1 MDFPYGETEIAY
13 LRARDLKLGAAMD
26 RIGPIHREVDPD
38 LFSSVIHHIIGQQV
52 SMAAQRTVWQRLQAA
67 AGTLVPETVAAM
79 PAEALQA
86 LGMTRRRAL
95 YILEFARKVASGD
108 FDLDAL
114 AEMEDREVLA
124 RLTSLRGVGPWTAE
138 MLLIFG
144 LRRPDVVSWGDLA
157 ILRGMRM
164 LYRAVHRPED
174 LPAPAEAVQ
183 PLRHHCQPVPLG
195 HRLRRPAGAD
205 GPWRRTET
213 GQKTG
218 AAHMTDRQRWQ
229 AVLDNDR
236 RYDGA
241 FFYGVASTGIFCRP
255 SCPSRPPRRDRVRF
269 FPTADAAL
277 AAGFR
282 PCKRCRPDL
291 TDFSPGQDVA
301 AEAMALLHRH
311 FRDQAALSAALNGLG
326 LSRRR
331 LAALFQAAYG
341 TTLHGYLGT
350 LRVTEACRLLRETD
364 QPVAQ
369 IAGEAGFD
377 SLSAFYRAF
386 RSGTGQSPLAYRR
399 SAHSAPD
406 KSSGPC

>member
-1 MDFPYGETEIAY
+1 
-13 LRARDLKLGAAMD
+13 
-26 RIGPIHREVDPD
+26 
-38 LFSSVIHHIIGQQV
+38 
-52 SMAAQRTVWQRLQAA
+52 
-67 AGTLVPETVAAM
+67 
-79 PAEALQA
+79 
-86 LGMTRRRAL
+86 
-95 YILEFARKVASGD
+95 
-108 FDLDAL
+108 
-114 AEMEDREVLA
+114 
-124 RLTSLRGVGPWTAE
+124 
-138 MLLIFG
+138 
-144 LRRPDVVSWGDLA
+144 
-157 ILRGMRM
+157 
-164 LYRAVHRPED
+164 
-174 LPAPAEAVQ
+174 
-183 PLRHHCQPVPLG
+183 
-195 HRLRRPAGAD
+195 
-205 GPWRRTET
+205 
-213 GQKTG
+213 
-218 AAHMTDRQRWQ
+218 MTDRQRWQ

-311 FRDQAALSAALNGLG
+311 FR
-326 LSRRR
+326 

-341 TTLHGYLGT
+341 TTLHGCLGT

>member
-1 MDFPYGETEIAY
+1 
-13 LRARDLKLGAAMD
+13 
-26 RIGPIHREVDPD
+26 
-38 LFSSVIHHIIGQQV
+38 
-52 SMAAQRTVWQRLQAA
+52 
-67 AGTLVPETVAAM
+67 
-79 PAEALQA
+79 
-86 LGMTRRRAL
+86 MTRRRAL

-164 LYRAVHRPED
+164 LYRKRSID
-174 LPAPAEAVQ
+174 Q
-183 PLRHHCQPVPLG
+183 RTFQ
-195 HRLRRPAGAD
+195 RLRKRYSPYGTTASLYLWAIACGALPD
-205 GPWRRTET
+205 
-213 GQKTG
+213 
-218 AAHMTDRQRWQ
+218 MTDRQRWQ
-229 AVLDNDR
+229 AVLDHDR
-236 RYDGA
+236 RYDGT

-341 TTLHGYLGT
+341 TTLHGCLGT

>member
-1 MDFPYGETEIAY
+1 
-13 LRARDLKLGAAMD
+13 
-26 RIGPIHREVDPD
+26 
-38 LFSSVIHHIIGQQV
+38 
-52 SMAAQRTVWQRLQAA
+52 
-67 AGTLVPETVAAM
+67 
-79 PAEALQA
+79 
-86 LGMTRRRAL
+86 
-95 YILEFARKVASGD
+95 
-108 FDLDAL
+108 
-114 AEMEDREVLA
+114 
-124 RLTSLRGVGPWTAE
+124 
-138 MLLIFG
+138 
-144 LRRPDVVSWGDLA
+144 
-157 ILRGMRM
+157 
-164 LYRAVHRPED
+164 
-174 LPAPAEAVQ
+174 
-183 PLRHHCQPVPLG
+183 
-195 HRLRRPAGAD
+195 
-205 GPWRRTET
+205 
-213 GQKTG
+213 
-218 AAHMTDRQRWQ
+218 MTDRQRWQ

-236 RYDGA
+236 RYDGT

-311 FRDQAALSAALNGLG
+311 FRDQADLSAALNGLG

-331 LAALFQAAYG
+331 LADLFHAAHG
-341 TTLHGYLGT
+341 TQSYLSHVFKVETGQNFVKYLT
-350 LRVTEACRLLRETD
+350 DYRLREACRLLRETD

>member
-1 MDFPYGETEIAY
+1 MVVYLILYGAGVLFASSVHYYMSRMSLILAALY
-13 LRARDLKLGAAMD
+13 LYFYDYRRSGNPFHLRA
-26 RIGPIHREVDPD
+26 
-38 LFSSVIHHIIGQQV
+38 LFSLFWVGGEGISCFKL
-52 SMAAQRTVWQRLQAA
+52 SRLQTDWDPVTWASFFIALAAFWSVFGLAEARIRKKREEGKDKREEKARRKGVEAVSEGTEA
-67 AGTLVPETVAAM
+67 AGSF
-79 PAEALQA
+79 
-86 LGMTRRRAL
+86 G
-95 YILEFARKVASGD
+95 
-108 FDLDAL
+108 
-114 AEMEDREVLA
+114 
-124 RLTSLRGVGPWTAE
+124 RLTAILLLTAVSWAAFLLEAAVLGYVPFFLRGVPHAYSHFHISGVHYFT
-138 MLLIFG
+138 
-144 LRRPDVVSWGDLA
+144 VSCVLVPSMAVIWF
-157 ILRGMRM
+157 LRGG
-164 LYRAVHRPED
+164 V
-174 LPAPAEAVQ
+174 
-183 PLRHHCQPVPLG
+183 
-195 HRLRRPAGAD
+195 
-205 GPWRRTET
+205 
-213 GQKTG
+213 KK
-218 AAHMTDRQRWQ
+218 RWQ

-291 TDFSPGQDVA
+291 TDFSPGQEVA

-311 FRDQAALSAALNGLG
+311 FRDQADLSAALNGLG

-331 LAALFQAAYG
+331 LADLFQAAYG
-341 TTLHGYLGT
+341 TTLHGCLGT

>member
-1 MDFPYGETEIAY
+1 
-13 LRARDLKLGAAMD
+13 
-26 RIGPIHREVDPD
+26 
-38 LFSSVIHHIIGQQV
+38 
-52 SMAAQRTVWQRLQAA
+52 
-67 AGTLVPETVAAM
+67 
-79 PAEALQA
+79 
-86 LGMTRRRAL
+86 
-95 YILEFARKVASGD
+95 
-108 FDLDAL
+108 
-114 AEMEDREVLA
+114 
-124 RLTSLRGVGPWTAE
+124 
-138 MLLIFG
+138 
-144 LRRPDVVSWGDLA
+144 
-157 ILRGMRM
+157 
-164 LYRAVHRPED
+164 
-174 LPAPAEAVQ
+174 
-183 PLRHHCQPVPLG
+183 
-195 HRLRRPAGAD
+195 
-205 GPWRRTET
+205 
-213 GQKTG
+213 
-218 AAHMTDRQRWQ
+218 MTDRQRWQ

-236 RYDGA
+236 RYDGT

-311 FRDQAALSAALNGLG
+311 FRDQADLSAALNGLG

-331 LAALFQAAYG
+331 LA
-341 TTLHGYLGT
+341 
-350 LRVTEACRLLRETD
+350 
-364 QPVAQ
+364 VAQ